1 MKEIYMQR
9 TVDYILKEHSHR
21 IGEVES
27 KGVPEV
33 VELLD
38 DKGEVNNKY
47 FIFRTD
53 D

>member
-1 MKEIYMQR
+1 MQR
-9 TVDYILKEHSHR
+9 TIDFILKDYPNR
-21 IGEVES
+21 IQEIES

-38 DKGEVNNKY
+38 DRGEVNNKY
-47 FIFRTD
+47 FIFRID